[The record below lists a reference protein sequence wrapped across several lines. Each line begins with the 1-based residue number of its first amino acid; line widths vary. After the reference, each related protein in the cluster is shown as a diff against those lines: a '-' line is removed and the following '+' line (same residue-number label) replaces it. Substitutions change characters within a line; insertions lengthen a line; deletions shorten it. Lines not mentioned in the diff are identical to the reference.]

1 MNFNIREMLRN
12 WKRVLKI
19 SKKPTFE
26 DWKYT
31 VRICAIGL
39 VLVGVVGFVIYVL
52 SILGGI

>member
-1 MNFNIREMLRN
+1 MNFNIREMLGN

-26 DWKYT
+26 DWKDT